1 MVQSMKKIVLIIFV
15 LFSSAVAR
23 TCCGISP
30 GVATGHVLLVSD
42 IHFDPLANADGDI
55 VRKLISAPVSQWK
68 EIFASSTQNTYAHAP
83 ADANYPLLESALSAA
98 IAQGPFDFVI
108 ASGDYLRHDF
118 LKAFVKAGYSSS
130 DFPAFATKTAVFVI
144 NTVQTTLGV
153 PVYAALG
160 NNDSA
165 SEDYSTDPGSAFLAS
180 LADSLGVLA
189 IDQDANV
196 AFRYAGFYEL
206 PHPTLPNEEIVVLNT
221 VLWSRSYAILR
232 ADRSDPGAAEIQ
244 WLAWKLYQAK
254 TLTHKV
260 ILVMHIPPGIDVFA
274 SCRRG
279 NDQPP
284 IQFWQD
290 HYFTQFLELMR
301 KYGDI
306 VQIALAGHTHMDDFR
321 VLDTG
326 NASPLV
332 FRITPSISPN
342 AGNNPAF
349 SVLNYDSDSGNFSDI
364 ATFYLNL
371 ADGENSPQWV
381 LEYRFPSD
389 YGYRS
394 LNATNLEA
402 LTASIHD
409 DPNVRETFAK
419 HFAAL
424 APSPKLTF
432 LTNWLFY
439 SCAETRFTSTDYARC
454 THGR

>member
-1 MVQSMKKIVLIIFV
+1 MKKMVLIIFV
-15 LFSSAVAR
+15 FFCSAVAQ

-30 GVATGHVLLVSD
+30 GIATGHVLLVSD
-42 IHFDPLANADGDI
+42 MHFDPLADANGDI
-55 VRKLISAPVSQWK
+55 VRKLVAAPASQWK
-68 EIFASSTQNTYAHAP
+68 EIFTGSAQNTYARAP

-118 LKAFVKAGYSSS
+118 LKAFVKAGYSSG

-144 NTVQTTLGV
+144 KTLQTTLGV

-165 SEDYSTDPGSAFLAS
+165 SGDYSTDPGSAFLAS
-180 LADSLGVLA
+180 LADSLEVLA
-189 IDQDANV
+189 SDQDANV

-206 PHPTLPNEEIVVLNT
+206 PHPTLLNEEIVVLNT
-221 VLWSRSYAILR
+221 VLWSRSYAILGP
-232 ADRSDPGAAEIQ
+232 DRSDPGAAEMQ
-244 WLAWKLYQAK
+244 WLAWKLSQAR

-260 ILVMHIPPGIDVFA
+260 ILVMHIPPGIDAFA
-274 SCRRG
+274 SGSRG
-279 NDQPP
+279 HDQPP

-290 HYFTQFLELMR
+290 RYFKQFLELMR
-301 KYGDI
+301 KHGDI

-326 NASPLV
+326 KASPLV
-332 FRITPSISPN
+332 FRITPSISPDH
-342 AGNNPAF
+342 GNNPAF
-349 SVLNYDSDSGNFSDI
+349 SVLNYNADSGDVSDI

-371 ADGENSPQWV
+371 TDGGNSPQWV

-394 LNATNLEA
+394 LNATNLAA
-402 LTASIHD
+402 LAASIHD

-419 HFAAL
+419 HYAAL
-424 APSPKLTF
+424 APSPERTF

-439 SCAETRFTSTDYARC
+439 WCAETRFTSSDYARC
-454 THGR
+454 THGP